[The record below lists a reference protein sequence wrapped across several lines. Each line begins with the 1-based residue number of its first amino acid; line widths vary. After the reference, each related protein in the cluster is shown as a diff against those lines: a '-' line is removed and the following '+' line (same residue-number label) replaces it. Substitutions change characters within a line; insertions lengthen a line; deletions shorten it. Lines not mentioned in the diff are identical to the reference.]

1 MEVSTLKSE
10 AWRDCLPLYVW
21 TMKDATERGGSLLEF
36 LDGLGSSGCIDVTFL
51 LLWIIP
57 FSVFV

>member
-36 LDGLGSSGCIDVTFL
+36 LDRLGSSGCIDVTFL
-51 LLWIIP
+51 
-57 FSVFV
+57 